1 MTHGWAGHI
10 LRVDLSRGTAT
21 KEPLRLDWAE
31 EYIGGRGLAARYL
44 YEEMDPSVDALGPD
58 NKLIMATGP
67 LTGTN
72 ASCGSRYMVVTK
84 GPLTGAI
91 TTSNSGGHWGPELK
105 FAGYDLV
112 IVEGRA
118 DRPCYLLVDDDRV
131 EIRDAAGVW
140 GKVVSETEDAIR
152 DETGMPELR
161 VAGIGPAGENLVRF
175 ACIVNDKHRAAGRS
189 GVGAVMG
196 SKNLKAIAVRGNQG
210 VRIARPRDYMSAIWS
225 YHEHLAESPGRQG
238 LTELGTAPTVDLV
251 NTFGGLPTRNFTA
264 GQFEG
269 TEAIN
274 GESIKDNWLVANK
287 ACFACNIACGR
298 VTQVSPNADKYMVN
312 MHPRNWKVAGEGPEY
327 ENLWS
332 LGADC
337 GVDDMDAIVMANYL
351 CNDLGMDPIS
361 MGATLATAMEMY
373 ERGLLS
379 DEQTGMALR
388 FGDGKALIA
397 MTEATGFR
405 EGFGDELAEGSKRMT
420 DKFEHPEYFMGVKG
434 QEFPAYDPRGF
445 QGMGVAYATCNRG
458 ACHLRAWTPG
468 IETSGEYDPHGTDGK
483 SVWVAEEQNRTTAH
497 DATGICMFTTAGAPL
512 DDLIP
517 VLSAATGV
525 DYTMDDFVHI
535 GERIWNIERLWN
547 LKAGL
552 TAADDTLPKRL
563 MEEAH
568 KEGPSAGVT
577 VDLDA
582 MLPDYYAARG
592 WTADGRPTREKLMEL
607 GLA

>member
-1 MTHGWAGHI
+1 MIHGWAGHI
-10 LRVDLSRGTAT
+10 LRVDLTRGNVT

-105 FAGYDLV
+105 FAGYDMV
-112 IVEGRA
+112 IVEGRS

-131 EIRDAAGVW
+131 EIRDASNVW
-140 GKVVSETEDAIR
+140 GKVVSDTEDAIR

-210 VRIARPRDYMSAIWS
+210 VRVARPRDYMSAIWP

-251 NTFGGLPTRNFTA
+251 NAFGGLPTRNFTA

-298 VTQVSPNADKYMVN
+298 VTRVSPNADQYMVN

-361 MGATLATAMEMY
+361 MGATLAAAMEMY

-379 DEQTGMALR
+379 DGQTGMALR
-388 FGDGKALIA
+388 FGDGKALVA

-420 DKFEHPEYFMGVKG
+420 EKFEHPEYFMGVKG

-468 IETSGEYDPHGTDGK
+468 IETTGEHDPHGTDGK

-512 DDLIP
+512 EDLIP

-547 LKAGL
+547 LRAGL

-568 KEGPSAGVT
+568 KDGPSAGVT

-592 WTADGRPTREKLMEL
+592 WSADGRPTTEKLMEL

>member
-10 LRVDLSRGTAT
+10 LRVDLTRGKAT
-21 KEPLRLDWAE
+21 REPLRLDWAE

-105 FAGYDLV
+105 FAGYDMV

-131 EIRDAAGVW
+131 EIRDASGVW
-140 GKVVSETEDAIR
+140 GRVVSETEDAIR
-152 DETGMPELR
+152 DETGMPGLR

-210 VRIARPRDYMSAIWS
+210 VRVARPMDYMSAIWS

-298 VTQVSPNADKYMVN
+298 VTQVSPNADQYMVN

-332 LGADC
+332 LGPDC

-379 DEQTGMALR
+379 DGQTGMALR
-388 FGDGKALIA
+388 FGDGKALVA

-420 DKFEHPEYFMGVKG
+420 EKFEHPEYFMGVKG

-468 IETSGEYDPHGTDGK
+468 IETSGEHDPHATEGK

-525 DYTMDDFVHI
+525 DYSMDDFVHI

-547 LKAGL
+547 LRAGL

-592 WTADGRPTREKLMEL
+592 WTADGRPTTEKLMEL

>member
-1 MTHGWAGHI
+1 
-10 LRVDLSRGTAT
+10 
-21 KEPLRLDWAE
+21 
-31 EYIGGRGLAARYL
+31 
-44 YEEMDPSVDALGPD
+44 MDPSVDALGPD

-84 GPLTGAI
+84 GALTGAI

-105 FAGYDLV
+105 FAGYDMV

-118 DRPCYLLVDDDRV
+118 ERPCYLLVDDDRV
-131 EIRDAAGVW
+131 EIRDAANVW

-152 DETGMPELR
+152 DETGIPALR

-175 ACIVNDKHRAAGRS
+175 ACIINDKHRAAGRS

-196 SKNLKAIAVRGNQG
+196 SKNLKAIAVRGTRG
-210 VRIARPRDYMSAIWS
+210 VQIARPRDYMSAIWS

-251 NTFGGLPTRNFTA
+251 NAFGGLPTRNFTA

-274 GESIKDNWLVANK
+274 GEAIKDNWLVANK

-361 MGATLATAMEMY
+361 MGATLAAAMEMY

-379 DEQTGMALR
+379 DGQTGMPLR
-388 FGDGKALIA
+388 FGDGKTLVA

-420 DKFEHPEYFMGVKG
+420 EKFEHPEYFMGVKG

-468 IETSGEYDPHGTDGK
+468 IETTGEYDPHGTDGK
-483 SVWVAEEQNRTTAH
+483 SAWVAEEQNRTTAH

-517 VLSAATGV
+517 VLSTATGV

-563 MEEAH
+563 LEEAH
-568 KEGPSAGVT
+568 AEGPSAGVT
-577 VDLDA
+577 VNLDA

-592 WTADGRPTREKLMEL
+592 WTEDGRPTTEKLMDL

>member
-10 LRVDLSRGTAT
+10 LRVDLSRGKAT

-105 FAGYDLV
+105 FAGYDMV
-112 IVEGRA
+112 IVEGRS

-131 EIRDAAGVW
+131 EIRDASNVW
-140 GKVVSETEDAIR
+140 GKVVSDTEDAIR

-161 VAGIGPAGENLVRF
+161 VAGIGPAGEKLVRF

-210 VRIARPRDYMSAIWS
+210 VRIARPREYMAAIWP

-238 LTELGTAPTVDLV
+238 LTELGTAPTIDLV
-251 NTFGGLPTRNFTA
+251 NAFGGLPTRNFTA

-298 VTQVSPNADKYMVN
+298 VTQVSPNADQYMVN

-361 MGATLATAMEMY
+361 MGATLAAAMEMY

-379 DEQTGMALR
+379 DGQTGMALR
-388 FGDGKALIA
+388 FGDGKALVA
-397 MTEATGFR
+397 MTEATGYR

-420 DKFEHPEYFMGVKG
+420 EKFEHPEYFMGVKG

-468 IETSGEYDPHGTDGK
+468 IETTGEHDPHGTDGK

-497 DATGICMFTTAGAPL
+497 DATGICMFTTTGAPL
-512 DDLIP
+512 EDLIP

-547 LKAGL
+547 LRAGL

-568 KEGPSAGVT
+568 KDGPSAGVT

-592 WTADGRPTREKLMEL
+592 WSADGRPTTEKLMEL

>member
-1 MTHGWAGHI
+1 MIHGWAGHI
-10 LRVDLSRGTAT
+10 LRVDLSRGKAT

-105 FAGYDLV
+105 FAGYDMV

-264 GQFEG
+264 GQFEC

>member
-1 MTHGWAGHI
+1 MTFGWAGQL
-10 LRVDLSRGTAT
+10 LRVDLTRGSVTT
-21 KEPLRLDWAE
+21 EPLRLDWAE

-44 YEEMDPSVDALGPD
+44 YEEMDPSVNALGPD

-105 FAGYDLV
+105 FAGYDMV

-118 DRPCYLLVDDDRV
+118 EHPCYLLVDNDRV
-131 EIRDAAGVW
+131 EIRDAANVW

-152 DETGMPELR
+152 DETGIPALR

-175 ACIVNDKHRAAGRS
+175 ACIINDKHRAAGRS

-196 SKNLKAIAVRGNQG
+196 SKNLKAIAVRGTRG
-210 VRIARPRDYMSAIWS
+210 VQVARPRDYMSAIWS

-238 LTELGTAPTVDLV
+238 LTELGTAPTIDLV
-251 NTFGGLPTRNFTA
+251 NAFGGLPTRNFTA

-327 ENLWS
+327 ENLSS

-337 GVDDMDAIVMANYL
+337 GVDDMDAIIMANYL

-361 MGATLATAMEMY
+361 MGATLAAAMEMY
-373 ERGLLS
+373 ERDLLG
-379 DEQTGMALR
+379 DAQTGMSLK
-388 FGDGKALIA
+388 FGDGRALVA
-397 MTEATGFR
+397 MTEATGYR

-420 DKFEHPEYFMGVKG
+420 EKFEHPEFFMGVKG

-468 IETSGEYDPHGTDGK
+468 IETTGEHDPHGTDGK

-517 VLSAATGV
+517 VLSSATGV

-563 MEEAH
+563 LEEAH
-568 KEGPSAGVT
+568 AEGPSAGVT
-577 VDLDA
+577 VNLDA

-592 WTADGRPTREKLMEL
+592 WTEDGRPTTEKLMDL

>member
-1 MTHGWAGHI
+1 MTYGWAGQI
-10 LRVDLSRGTAT
+10 LRVDLSRGSVST
-21 KEPLRLDWAE
+21 EPLRLDWAE

-84 GPLTGAI
+84 GALTGAI

-105 FAGYDLV
+105 FAGYDMV

-118 DRPCYLLVDDDRV
+118 ERPCYLLVDDDRV
-131 EIRDAAGVW
+131 EIRDAANVW

-152 DETGMPELR
+152 DETGIPALR

-175 ACIVNDKHRAAGRS
+175 ACIINDKHRAAGRS

-196 SKNLKAIAVRGNQG
+196 SKNLKAIAVRGTRG
-210 VRIARPRDYMSAIWS
+210 VQIARPRDYMSAIWS

-251 NTFGGLPTRNFTA
+251 NAFGGLPTRNFTA

-274 GESIKDNWLVANK
+274 GEAIKDNWLVANK

-361 MGATLATAMEMY
+361 MGATLAAAMEMY

-379 DEQTGMALR
+379 DGQTGMPLR
-388 FGDGKALIA
+388 FGDGKTLVA

-420 DKFEHPEYFMGVKG
+420 EKFEHPEYFMGVKG

-468 IETSGEYDPHGTDGK
+468 IETTGEYDPHGTDGK
-483 SVWVAEEQNRTTAH
+483 SAWVAEEQNRTTAH

-517 VLSAATGV
+517 VLSTATGV

-563 MEEAH
+563 LEEAH
-568 KEGPSAGVT
+568 AEGPSAGVT
-577 VDLDA
+577 VNLDA

-592 WTADGRPTREKLMEL
+592 WTEDGRPTTEKLMDL

>member
-1 MTHGWAGHI
+1 M
-10 LRVDLSRGTAT
+10 
-21 KEPLRLDWAE
+21 
-31 EYIGGRGLAARYL
+31 
-44 YEEMDPSVDALGPD
+44 
-58 NKLIMATGP
+58 
-67 LTGTN
+67 
-72 ASCGSRYMVVTK
+72 
-84 GPLTGAI
+84 
-91 TTSNSGGHWGPELK
+91 
-105 FAGYDLV
+105 V

-118 DRPCYLLVDDDRV
+118 KRPCYLLVDDDRV
-131 EIRDAAGVW
+131 EIRDAANVW

-152 DETGMPELR
+152 DETGIPALR

-175 ACIVNDKHRAAGRS
+175 ACIINDKHRAAGRS

-196 SKNLKAIAVRGNQG
+196 SKNLKAIAVRGTRG
-210 VRIARPRDYMSAIWS
+210 VQIARPRDYMSAIWS

-251 NTFGGLPTRNFTA
+251 NAFGGLPTRNFTA

-274 GESIKDNWLVANK
+274 GEAIKDNWLVANK

-361 MGATLATAMEMY
+361 MGATLAAAMEMY

-379 DEQTGMALR
+379 DGQTGMSLR
-388 FGDGKALIA
+388 FGDGKTLVA

-420 DKFEHPEYFMGVKG
+420 EKFEHPEYFMGVKG

-468 IETSGEYDPHGTDGK
+468 IETTGEYDPHGTDGK
-483 SVWVAEEQNRTTAH
+483 SAWVAEEQNRTTAH

-517 VLSAATGV
+517 VLSTATGV

-563 MEEAH
+563 LEEAH
-568 KEGPSAGVT
+568 AEGPSAGVT
-577 VDLDA
+577 VNLDA

-592 WTADGRPTREKLMEL
+592 WTEDGRPTTEKLMDL